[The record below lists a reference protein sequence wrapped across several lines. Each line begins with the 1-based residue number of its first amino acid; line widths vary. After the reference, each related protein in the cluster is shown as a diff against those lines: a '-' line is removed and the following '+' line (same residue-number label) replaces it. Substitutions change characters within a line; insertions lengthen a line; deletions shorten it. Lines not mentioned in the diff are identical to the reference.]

1 MDNRKVSRQ
10 HEPLRVPQGWK
21 GQDKALV
28 IQLERVVDD
37 IYNLVMKRVVSV
49 LGIKPD
55 KDGNIVLTKEAIKG
69 LGIPDNDDLDD
80 YAKTTE
86 VSAKLAS
93 KFPRVQLS
101 ATEKIKFTAG
111 SRRSF
116 IVLVCGGTNSYHRGA
131 YLCFAGTDAETYQ
144 VETLLDASTVTVAA
158 SATGITFTNSS
169 TLKYVDVIDPSDT
182 VSYTIT

>member
-10 HEPLRVPQGWK
+10 HETLRVPQGWG

-28 IQLERVVDD
+28 IQLERIMDD
-37 IYNLVMKRVVSV
+37 IYNQIMRRVISV
-49 LGIKPD
+49 LGVKPD
-55 KDGNIVLTKEAIKG
+55 KDGNVVLTKEAIEA
-69 LGIPDNDDLDD
+69 LGIPGNEDLED
-80 YAKTTE
+80 YAQTSE
-86 VSAKLAS
+86 VDAKLAS
-93 KFPRVQLS
+93 KFPRIQLN

-144 VETLLDASTVTVAA
+144 VDTLLDASTVTVAT

-169 TLKYVDVIDPSDT
+169 TLKYFDVIDPSDT